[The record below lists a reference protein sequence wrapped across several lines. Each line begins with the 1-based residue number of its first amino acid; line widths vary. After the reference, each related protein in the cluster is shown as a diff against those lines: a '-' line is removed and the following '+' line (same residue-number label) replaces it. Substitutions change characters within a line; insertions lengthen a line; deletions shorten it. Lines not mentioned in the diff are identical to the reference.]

1 MIDDDLLT
9 HLAEKY
15 NAEKRILKTIA
26 GDRDY
31 DPKKFKMEYDAL
43 SHVNQQWANKAEVK
57 AAKVKAGLIIGVHE
71 HEVTRRLR
79 VLSFTPTPTLAAQER
94 EARKARTR
102 EQRQRFPLAIRAYIR
117 GMPVD
122 EAAIAGHTSADYL
135 YREARKIMDLFV
147 ESLRNLR
154 SFPTYIR
161 YALAEDFHAIYEGR
175 TTYASPLLVLYRKT
189 TQTRPRPYAPTLKDS
204 FVDLLPG
211 AIASQ
216 FTIDEIAEAKGSSRD
231 VITQRFTD
239 LLLPIGLT
247 WAAIEQMSDYHRDA
261 FYQLL
266 LQKPP
271 T

>member
-1 MIDDDLLT
+1 MLT

-135 YREARKIMDLFV
+135 YREARKIMDLFG

-175 TTYASPLLVLYRKT
+175 TTYASPLLALYRKT
-189 TQTRPRPYAPTLKDS
+189 PQTRPRPYAP
-204 FVDLLPG
+204 P
-211 AIASQ
+211 
-216 FTIDEIAEAKGSSRD
+216 
-231 VITQRFTD
+231 
-239 LLLPIGLT
+239 
-247 WAAIEQMSDYHRDA
+247 
-261 FYQLL
+261 
-266 LQKPP
+266 
-271 T
+271 